1 MQDDIRC
8 VLRAK
13 GYVRMPDGSY
23 GKVAPLASRLPDT
36 QPQHDVGRTL
46 VSPPPDEAGR
56 PPRLIVRVTR
66 FACAPVDFDNGAGG
80 CKYVVDALR
89 KESLIDDD
97 NPNVIDLVFRQT
109 RVKARADE
117 GTMIEIELV

>member
-8 VLRAK
+8 VLRNK
-13 GYVRMPDGSY
+13 GYV
-23 GKVAPLASRLPDT
+23 
-36 QPQHDVGRTL
+36 
-46 VSPPPDEAGR
+46 
-56 PPRLIVRVTR
+56 
-66 FACAPVDFDNGAGG
+66 
-80 CKYVVDALR
+80 
-89 KESLIDDD
+89 